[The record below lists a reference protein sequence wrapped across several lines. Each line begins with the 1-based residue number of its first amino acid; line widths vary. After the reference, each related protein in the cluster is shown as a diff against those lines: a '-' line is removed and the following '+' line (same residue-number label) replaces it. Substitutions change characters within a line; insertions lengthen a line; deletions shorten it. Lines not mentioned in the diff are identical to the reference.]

1 MITTSQQGIPTATQM
16 VVVAIVV
23 ELDPARFDPR
33 DCSMP
38 GFPVLH
44 CLLEFTQTHEHG
56 VSDAI

>member
-1 MITTSQQGIPTATQM
+1 MITTSQQGVPTATQM
-16 VVVAIVV
+16 VVVAVVV

-44 CLLEFTQTHEHG
+44 CLLEFT
-56 VSDAI
+56 

>member
-1 MITTSQQGIPTATQM
+1 MITASQQGIPTATQT
-16 VVVAIVV
+16 VVVAVVV
-23 ELDPARFDPR
+23 ESDPALFDPV

-44 CLLEFTQTHEHG
+44 CLLEFTQTHEHR